1 MIRIGTDLSPKI
13 DLDTTA
19 VIFRP
24 VLIRPGVA
32 ALVGLATFCIQE
44 PSDAVVNYGT
54 AIFFLFS
61 GSAMWEYLRRDPIPE
76 AMRTP
81 LSLMAAVWML
91 AALTLVGVQ
100 LGGVAPTVTWIVIA
114 AVLGLSGIAELWA
127 FSWRKVFGPAR
138 DHLIAGLAAIAV
150 AGTLVFIQNLD
161 YHRIFG
167 ITGTYALIV
176 PVLVGLSGLGYW
188 LDTRL
193 AAKDDAYVSPAP
205 LCGRKISPTALSS
218 VPGST
223 WCTTTTRL
231 SPIRL
236 S

>member
-1 MIRIGTDLSPKI
+1 MIRIGTDMSPKI

-24 VLIRPGVA
+24 VLIRAGVA
-32 ALVGLATFCIQE
+32 ALFGIATFFIQE

-81 LSLMAAVWML
+81 LSLMSAVWML
-91 AALTLVGVQ
+91 AALTLVGIQ
-100 LGGVAPTVTWIVIA
+100 LGRVAPTVIWIVIA
-114 AVLGLSGIAELWA
+114 SALGLSGIAELWA
-127 FSWRKVFGPAR
+127 FSWRNVFGPAR
-138 DHLIAGLAAIAV
+138 DLLIAGLAAIAV
-150 AGTLVFIQNLD
+150 AGILVFIQNLD

-176 PVLVGLSGLGYW
+176 AVLVGISGIGYW
-188 LDTRL
+188 LDTRK
-193 AAKDDAYVSPAP
+193 AVKEDGYVPPAP
-205 LCGRKISPTALSS
+205 
-218 VPGST
+218 
-223 WCTTTTRL
+223 
-231 SPIRL
+231 
-236 S
+236 